1 MSYVRAGKLL
11 KLKKAKDKRQKQNN
25 EKRLNVLI
33 KKVLL
38 AEDYYNCIG
47 YKYNR

>member
-11 KLKKAKDKRQKQNN
+11 KVKKAKDKRQEQNN
-25 EKRLNVLI
+25 KKILI
-33 KKVLL
+33 KKMLL